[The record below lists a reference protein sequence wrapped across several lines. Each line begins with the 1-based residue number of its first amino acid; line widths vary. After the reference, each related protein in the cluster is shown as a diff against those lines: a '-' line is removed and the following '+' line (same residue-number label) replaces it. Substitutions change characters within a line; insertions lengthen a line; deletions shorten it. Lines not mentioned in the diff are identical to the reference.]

1 MTPNGPR
8 DDDRSLGQPH
18 SGELVTVWRSIVTDV
33 FGWRTEGEF
42 VRVPS
47 LTGRATLV
55 YLPLLS
61 YTDKTAEEAAALAEQ
76 AGSRPYGIR
85 ALAPG
90 DEPREETPAGEI
102 PAGEIPAGEPVV
114 LRLPLAR
121 RDAEHVWR
129 SGLRSKC
136 RNQVRKARRSPIETR
151 SGGSAELIG
160 DFHRLLARTSHR
172 YGAPLL
178 PRALFD
184 ALVERLDAR
193 VYVTY
198 AGERPIASL
207 IAIADGGIVWVPWA
221 ASDRAYLR
229 YCPNHHAYWRAIRD
243 ALEEKR
249 ALFDFGRSPAGGRT
263 YRFKIQWG
271 AVPVRLSLLSSSPT
285 DVYGKY
291 RLAQRLWRA
300 APGPLVD
307 ALGPRLVR
315 YLADY

>member
-1 MTPNGPR
+1 MTLKVAR
-8 DDDRSLGQPH
+8 DGDRFLERPH
-18 SGELVTVWRSIVTDV
+18 SSELVASWKSIVTDI
-33 FGWRTEGEF
+33 FDWRTEGDF

-47 LTGRATLV
+47 LTGRSTLV
-55 YLPLLS
+55 YLPLLN
-61 YTDKTAEEAAALAEQ
+61 YTDKTAEDATALADQ
-76 AGSRPYGIR
+76 AGSRSYGIR
-85 ALAPG
+85 TLTERDDEPPSGGLQPG
-90 DEPREETPAGEI
+90 D
-102 PAGEIPAGEPVV
+102 PVV
-114 LRLPLAR
+114 LRLPLAG
-121 RDAEHVWR
+121 RDAEDVWR

-136 RNQVRKARRSPIETR
+136 RNQVRKAERSPITTR
-151 SGGSAELIG
+151 SGRDAEQIG
-160 DFHRLLARTSHR
+160 DFHRLLARTLHH

-178 PRALFD
+178 PFALLE
-184 ALVERLDAR
+184 AITEHLDAR

-198 AGERPIASL
+198 AGERPIAGL
-207 IAIADGGIVWVPWA
+207 MTIADGGLVWVPWA

-229 YCPNHHAYWRAIRD
+229 YCPNHHLYWRAIRD
-243 ALEEKR
+243 AVAENKT
-249 ALFDFGRSPAGGRT
+249 LFDFGRSPAGGRT